1 MGRADKSRNEEHE
14 MSDRFLNELRQ
25 DPDPRFTTGLRARL
39 RAQEP
44 PRAAWW
50 PAHLTPTLA
59 GALAVG
65 LVVALFTIPS
75 VRVSAQAMLDVFRVR
90 KFAAVPFD
98 AARMD
103 KLQEMDSNRMFMVF
117 DKNEVVREPGVPQVV
132 ASTAEAATAAGFPVV
147 RPSYLPEGLAADTI
161 KVQGAGEL
169 RLSVNEAKLRALLDA
184 LDLKDVRVPSGL
196 EGKVVDVRKAPIVV
210 QQFRSSGARA
220 ALMQSNS
227 PEIAIPPGV
236 DIVEL
241 AQVGLRVLGLDAGEA
256 RQIATSTDWRSTL
269 LVPVPLNAS
278 TFRQVTVRGNQ
289 GLLITMSGKNTSGDR
304 VRQGT
309 VVMWSEGDRVF
320 AATGTLSD
328 RDMLQMVESM
338 Q

>member
-1 MGRADKSRNEEHE
+1 MSRNEEHE

-25 DPDPRFTTGLRARL
+25 DPDSRFATGLRAKL
-39 RAQEP
+39 RAQAP
-44 PRAAWW
+44 PRATWW

-65 LVVALFTIPS
+65 LVAALFTIPS

-103 KLQEMDSNRMFMVF
+103 KLQAMDSNRMFMVF
-117 DKNEVVREPGVPQVV
+117 DKTDVVREPGAPQVV

-147 RPSYLPEGLAADTI
+147 RASYRAEGLAADTI

-169 RLSVNEAKLRALLDA
+169 RLAVSEAKLRALLDA
-184 LDLKDVRVPSGL
+184 LDLNDVRVPSGL

-210 QQFRSSGARA
+210 QQFRSSGARRA

-241 AQVGLRVLGLDAGEA
+241 AEVGLRVLGLDAGEA
-256 RQIATSTDWRSTL
+256 RHIATSTDWRSTL

-289 GLLITMSGKNTSGDR
+289 GLLITVSDRNASGER
-304 VRQGT
+304 VHQGT

-320 AATGTLSD
+320 AATGNLSD
-328 RDMLQMVESM
+328 RDMLQMVESL